1 MLILQA
7 VMASVFAAV
16 ALGLMGWFTAEYPP
30 VGDVGTFMTGSCSTV
45 QKWDAFWHFVLN
57 IASTLLLGAGNY
69 CMQVLVA
76 PSRADVDK
84 AHGEGYSLDVGIHS
98 FRTVW
103 RISYKRRAIW
113 FVLSVIS
120 TLMHLL

>member
-7 VMASVFAAV
+7 VIASVFAAV
-16 ALGLMGWFTAEYPP
+16 ALGLMGWFTAKYPP
-30 VGDVGTFMTGSCSTV
+30 VGDVGTFITGSCLTV
-45 QKWDAFWHFVLN
+45 HRWDAVWHIVLN
-57 IASTLLLGAGNY
+57 IVSTLFLGAGNY

-76 PSRADVDK
+76 PSRAEVDK

-98 FRTVW
+98 FGNVW
-103 RISYKRRAIW
+103 RISSKRRALW
-113 FVLSVIS
+113 FILGVIS